1 MEVKEISK
9 KILDKK
15 FESVINGYSPSS
27 VDNFL
32 DNIIADLKNIDFEL
46 TSVTTDR
53 DILIDENKKLKDKI
67 KQLEQELNNKN
78 IEIQSLEKNNNTQL
92 PESIEEFKNE

>member
-32 DNIIADLKNIDFEL
+32 DNIIADLKNVDFEL
-46 TSVTTDR
+46 TSVTTDC
-53 DILIDENKKLKDKI
+53 DLLIDENKKLKDKI

>member
-15 FESVINGYSPSS
+15 FESVINGYSPSI

>member
-32 DNIIADLKNIDFEL
+32 DNIIADLKNIDFKL